1 MVRELVGLAMGV
13 ALCLV
18 GAGQIDG
25 QEDMRVLR
33 TAEYRALQKKLS
45 QGWNTWS
52 ANSVL
57 AHVHL
62 PDAFAL
68 TLGLKSAGLGPM
80 YQNAF
85 FQANETAG
93 RPEKIRLGPH
103 ADDGSFTELTLEWK
117 TATFRPDANNVLL
130 VQSATENSQQYILI
144 TVKKRDSL
152 RPMHLIVEAGFY
164 WNRPG
169 TVRRDGQLL
178 RARSEAA
185 GAPTYEVRATAPDI
199 KDPFVTANTPY
210 LSLVLD
216 GQIAVYT
223 GPEKHLDAVK
233 TIIDSRRAEHVAR
246 LAARAQAG
254 EAFTAMQTILGWN
267 LTYDPENDRAI
278 SPVSRLWSAT
288 WGGYVLFDWD
298 TYFAAFMYSLY
309 NKELAFANAVEIT
322 KGITRRG
329 FIPNFHSAYQ
339 LKSEDR
345 SQPPVGSLMV
355 REIYKRHKERW
366 FLQEVYDELLRW
378 NRWWPTERDCGGLL
392 CWGSDP
398 VRQTLDGQ
406 VNNFTAALDESGLD
420 NSPMY
425 DRVPFNQKTHML
437 EIADVG
443 LTSLYVADC
452 DALSEI
458 ATILGEVADVQELR
472 ARRVKYAKALQTLWD
487 KKTGM
492 YLNRRTDTGEF
503 SPKLSP
509 TNFYPLI
516 AKVPTQQ
523 QAERM
528 QAHYFNPEEFHG
540 EWVIP
545 SIARDVPGFKDQQ
558 YWRGRIWGPMNFLV
572 YLGLRNYDLPA
583 ARVDL
588 AERSSRL
595 LMRSWVSERAVYE
608 NYNAIAGSGNDVRS
622 SDAYYHW
629 GALLG
634 VLPLLEEGL

>member
-1 MVRELVGLAMGV
+1 MCLAGSRPV
-13 ALCLV
+13 NAEENL
-18 GAGQIDG
+18 
-25 QEDMRVLR
+25 RVLR
-33 TAEYRALQKKLS
+33 TAEYRALQNKLC

-62 PDAFAL
+62 PDGFAL
-68 TLGLKSAGLGPM
+68 TLGLKSAGYGRM
-80 YQNAF
+80 YQDWF
-85 FQANETAG
+85 FQANETAR

-117 TATFRPDANNVLL
+117 TQDFRPDSNNILL
-130 VQSATENSQQYILI
+130 VQSATENDQQYILI

-152 RPMHLIVEAGFY
+152 RPAHLIVETGFY

-169 TVRRDGQLL
+169 TVQRDGQLL
-178 RARSEAA
+178 RARSGMASA
-185 GAPTYEVRATAPDI
+185 RGYEVRATAPDI
-199 KDPFVTANTPY
+199 QDPFVTANAPY

-223 GPEKHLDAVK
+223 GPEKTLDVVK
-233 TIIDSRRAEHVAR
+233 AIIDSHRAAHLAR
-246 LAARAQAG
+246 LAARAQAS
-254 EAFTAMQTILGWN
+254 EVFTAMQTILAWN
-267 LTYDPENDRAI
+267 LTYDPANDRAI
-278 SPVSRLWSAT
+278 SPVSRMWSAG

-298 TYFAAFMYSLY
+298 TYFAAYMYGLY
-309 NKELAFANAVEIT
+309 NRDLAFANAVEVT

-329 FIPNFHSAYQ
+329 FIPNCYSAYNIH
-339 LKSEDR
+339 SDDR

-355 REIYKRHKERW
+355 LELYKRHRERW
-366 FLQEVYDELLRW
+366 FLAEVYDELLRW
-378 NRWWPTERDCGGLL
+378 NRWWPTARDANGLL
-392 CWGSDP
+392 AWGSDDVP
-398 VRQTLDGQ
+398 QLVDGITH
-406 VNNFTAALDESGLD
+406 NFQAALFESGLD

-425 DRVPFNQKTHML
+425 DGVPFNPRANRL
-437 EIADVG
+437 EMADVG
-443 LTSLYVADC
+443 LNALYVADC
-452 DALSEI
+452 RALAEI
-458 ATILGEVADVQELR
+458 ATILGKPEEARELQTR
-472 ARRVKYAKALQTLWD
+472 GSRYAASLGTLWD
-487 KKTGM
+487 EKTGM
-492 YLNRRTDTGEF
+492 YLNKRTDTGEF

-528 QAHYFNPEEFHG
+528 QAHYFNPAEFQG

-545 SIARDVPGFKDQQ
+545 AIARNVPGFQDQQ

-583 ARVDL
+583 ARADL
-588 AERSSRL
+588 VERSSRL
-595 LMRSWVSERAVYE
+595 LMKSWESDRAVYE
-608 NYNAIAGSGNDVRS
+608 NYNAITGRGNDVRS

-634 VLPLLEEGL
+634 VLSLLEKGM